1 LPIDRDRRRAKRRY
15 TRRQAAAA
23 ARAATR
29 RRRQRILVAVIAVV
43 ALAAGIY
50 GITRMSG
57 AVEGADAGSQGV
69 ASHGNPRVITYGDS
83 RWSPDGGGRTV
94 VGSVTKGLD
103 ILTDIPQGGSA
114 NDTSG
119 PAPDRPISFES
130 STVTPR

>member
-1 LPIDRDRRRAKRRY
+1 VPIDRDRRRAKRRY
-15 TRRQAAAA
+15 SRRQAAAV
-23 ARAATR
+23 ARAAAR

-50 GITRMSG
+50 GISRMSG
-57 AVEGADAGSQGV
+57 AVNGAGAALQGV
-69 ASHGNPRVITYGDS
+69 ASHGNPDLITYGDS
-83 RWSPDGGGRTV
+83 RRSPDGGGQTV

-114 NDTSG
+114 NGTSDH
-119 PAPDRPISFES
+119 APVRPLSFES

>member
-1 LPIDRDRRRAKRRY
+1 VPALPIDRDRRRAKRRY
-15 TRRQAAAA
+15 TRRQAAEA
-23 ARAATR
+23 ARAAR
-29 RRRQRILVAVIAVV
+29 RRRWQRILVAVIAVV

-57 AVEGADAGSQGV
+57 RVDGATAAHLGV
-69 ASHGNPRVITYGDS
+69 ASHGTSGLITYGDI
-83 RWSPDGGGRTV
+83 RRSPDGGGQTV

-114 NDTSG
+114 HA
-119 PAPDRPISFES
+119 PARPLSFES

>member
-1 LPIDRDRRRAKRRY
+1 VPIDRDRRRAKRRY

-50 GITRMSG
+50 GISRMSG
-57 AVEGADAGSQGV
+57 RVDGARGAQPRVASQGDP
-69 ASHGNPRVITYGDS
+69 GVIAYGDN
-83 RWSPDGGGRTV
+83 RRSPDGGGHTV
-94 VGSVTKGLD
+94 VRSATKGLD

-114 NDTSG
+114 NSTSDH
-119 PAPDRPISFES
+119 ADDRPLSFES